1 MKTPLKKI
9 VLTVLGVVSFAYAVN
24 CMAQDVPAGALV
36 LTPSDLKWSE
46 SPRSPGV
53 QVATLVGNPRE
64 PGPYVF
70 RAKYPPNTV
79 NHPHHHPEDEEITVL
94 SGTLYFG
101 SGLTMEPEKTMTL
114 PAGSFIAGP
123 AKSWHYLFTKSEPV
137 EVEIRGIG
145 PRANIFA
152 Q

>member
-1 MKTPLKKI
+1 MKTLLKQI
-9 VLTVLGVVSFAYAVN
+9 GLTILGVVSVAYVMN
-24 CMAQDVPAGALV
+24 CAAQEVPAGALI
-36 LTPSDLKWSE
+36 LTPTDLKWAE
-46 SPRSPGV
+46 SPRAPGV
-53 QVATLVGNPRE
+53 QAATLIGDPSK
-64 PGPYVF
+64 PGPYVI

-79 NHPHHHPEDEEITVL
+79 NRPHHHPGDEEITVL

-101 SGLTMEPEKTMTL
+101 HGLTMEPEKTMTL
-114 PAGSFIAGP
+114 PAGSFIAEP
-123 AKSWHYLFTKSEPV
+123 AKSWHYLLTKSEPV